1 MMITTEE
8 NQIKNKTEE
17 LEKEIQEFMELKN
30 NSNVTTIE
38 QDEVI

>member
-1 MMITTEE
+1 MITTEE